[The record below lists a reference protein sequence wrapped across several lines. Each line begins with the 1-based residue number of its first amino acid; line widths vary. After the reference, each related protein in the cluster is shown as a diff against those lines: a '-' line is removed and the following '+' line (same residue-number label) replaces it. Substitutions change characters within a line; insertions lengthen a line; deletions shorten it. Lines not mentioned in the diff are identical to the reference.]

1 MNLELLQLLLLIIIA
16 NGAPILIRVLLKDK
30 YKCPIDC
37 GKHFVDTRRILGDS
51 KTWRGAL
58 GACVVTSASAWL
70 LGYAAEI
77 GLLIATYAVVGDLA
91 SSFIKRRLGMQ
102 SSAMAPLLDQV
113 PESLFP
119 AVMMKATFGLNM
131 LSLIL
136 LIIAFIIIELML
148 SQTLYKWGIRKRPY

>member
-16 NGAPILIRVLLKDK
+16 NGTPILIRVLLNNK
-30 YKCPIDC
+30 YDFPIDC
-37 GKHFVDTRRILGDS
+37 GKHFVDARRVLGDS

-58 GACVVTSASAWL
+58 GACVVTPVCAWL
-70 LGYAAEI
+70 MGYAPET
-77 GLLIATYAVVGDLA
+77 GLLIATYAVIGDLA

-119 AVMMKATFGLNM
+119 AVMMKATFGLDI

-136 LIIAFIIIELML
+136 LTVAFIIIELVL

>member
-16 NGAPILIRVLLKDK
+16 NGTPILIQVSLNKK
-30 YKCPIDC
+30 YDFPIDC
-37 GKHFVDTRRILGDS
+37 TKHFVDTRRILGDS

-58 GACVVTSASAWL
+58 GACVVTSICSWL
-70 LGYAAEI
+70 MGYAPEI
-77 GLLIATYAVVGDLA
+77 GLLIATYAVLGDLA

-102 SSAMAPLLDQV
+102 QSAMAPLLDQV

-119 AVMMKATFGLNM
+119 AVMMKATFGLDI

-136 LIIAFIIIELML
+136 VTIAFIIIELAL
-148 SQTLYKWGIRKRPY
+148 SQALYKWGIRKTPY